1 MLIQTLICLKIE
13 THMPR
18 KKQRS
23 IYVTKEPEW
32 NALAL
37 ITEPEEQDK
46 AFHSCEY
53 FVRTEI
59 PKKKLVASVK
69 NWVKNKSGWSKQ
81 EQKIILA
88 NPDWAFSATGI
99 STYVEYKLGY
109 MPESILKHFG
119 KRKEE
124 WLKRGKEYIKEK
136 QAKAELKPKKVISI
150 QERMKQ
156 QITDLCAD
164 WEYKIDQ
171 FVDGEFT
178 INDFDPYKDMLVYQP
193 EIKANHAKLIKDD
206 FEPQYKEAT
215 EVKEWKD
222 PDIKEAY
229 SHFTPKMRKDFL
241 TFFEKINTSCDT
253 IIETKKT
260 TRKARKPRARSK
272 ESIVKKL
279 KYQIND
285 SELGIAS
292 IHPTEVVNANELWV
306 YNTKTRKIGVYHA
319 RNKDPRNMGRDGL
332 TVKGTTIQDF
342 NPEESLQKTLR
353 KPKEQISNWT
363 GNAKT
368 KFAKT
373 FEELK
378 TTPIKL
384 NGRINDSTII
394 LKAF

>member
-1 MLIQTLICLKIE
+1 
-13 THMPR
+13 MPR

-23 IYVTKEPEW
+23 IYVTKEPDW
-32 NALAL
+32 KALRL
-37 ITEPEEQDK
+37 LTDLEDQNK

-69 NWVKNKSGWSKQ
+69 NWIKNKSGWSKE

-99 STYVEYKLGY
+99 STFVEYKLGY
-109 MPESILKHFG
+109 MPESIAKHFD

-124 WLKRGKEYIKEK
+124 WLKRGKEALKEK
-136 QAKAELKPKKVISI
+136 QIKQESKPKKVISI

-156 QITDLCAD
+156 QITDLCAE

-171 FVDGEFT
+171 FVDNEFF
-178 INDFDPYKDMLVYQP
+178 INDFEPYKEMLVYQP
-193 EIKANHAKLIKDD
+193 EIKAAHAKLIKED
-206 FEPQYKEAT
+206 FEAQYNEAL

-229 SHFTPKMRKDFL
+229 SHFSTKQRKEFV
-241 TFFEKINTSCDT
+241 TFFEKINTACDT

-272 ESIVKKL
+272 ESIIKKM
-279 KYQIND
+279 KFQVND
-285 SELGIAS
+285 SDLGIAS
-292 IHPTEVVNANELWV
+292 IHPTEVVHANEVWV
-306 YNTKTRKIGVYHA
+306 YNTKTRKVGVYHA
-319 RNKDPRNMGRDGL
+319 INKDPRGMGRDGL
-332 TVKGTTIQDF
+332 MVKGTTIQDF
-342 NPEESLQKTLR
+342 CEESSLQKTLR

-363 GNAKT
+363 GKAKT
-368 KFAKT
+368 KFQKS
-373 FEELK
+373 FDELK
-378 TTPIKL
+378 TTPIKM
-384 NGRINDSTII
+384 NGRLNDNTII
-394 LKAF
+394 LMAF